1 MKDNFS
7 SCSNSNEKE
16 MQQMQDK
23 SKETCMV
30 SFRLLHSHL
39 KVVSN
44 NELKRTQTEEGFKR
58 EFATLFD
65 QDVHIFTGT
74 MFLNVDQLEKKLDKE
89 EFQEIE
95 SMAAFRV
102 LQTQFQKFINSQFS
116 LDDDD
121 DGLMTCK
128 YFLAYNKI
136 PLYCDSQSAIA
147 ISCNPVQHSRTK
159 HINLSDM
166 FTKALSQ
173 DRFEYLIRRLGM
185 RRLTPAE
192 MKVLANESA

>member
-1 MKDNFS
+1 
-7 SCSNSNEKE
+7 
-16 MQQMQDK
+16 
-23 SKETCMV
+23 
-30 SFRLLHSHL
+30 
-39 KVVSN
+39 
-44 NELKRTQTEEGFKR
+44 
-58 EFATLFD
+58 
-65 QDVHIFTGT
+65 
-74 MFLNVDQLEKKLDKE
+74 MFLNVDPLEKKLDKE
-89 EFQEIE
+89 EFQEVE

-102 LQTQFQKFINSQFS
+102 LQTQFQKFINSRFS

-166 FTKALSQ
+166 FTKALLQ

-192 MKVLANESA
+192 MEVLANESA